1 MFLFAQLVAQLFARS
16 VEQKWFWE
24 RENMDHFLV
33 VVTFPNV
40 PYTVDK
46 KIADQIK
53 EKQAQERIKIKEE
66 EEARKREKEEEIDK
80 S

>member
-1 MFLFAQLVAQLFARS
+1 
-16 VEQKWFWE
+16 
-24 RENMDHFLV
+24 MDHFLV